1 MSTSEHGSRR
11 SSECDDRE
19 PEAGQAIAPIYKR
32 LPKGPHGITA
42 PEVAHHQRI
51 RMHGAMIEAVATR
64 GYENTSVKHVIGLAG
79 VSRRAFYEQF
89 ANKEDCFMETF
100 DLIVNRGIK
109 RINQAYRSTAG
120 SSEQRLRTAFGAFV
134 EEVQLNSKAL
144 HLVVIDAQIAGPEG
158 LQRLQRT
165 TGMFEGLLSNAFS
178 DPRSPDALPLPIVR
192 AIVGGLRR
200 ATFMRLRDGHP
211 QGLKGLTEEMLRW
224 SLLFKSPAVGELRPR
239 PCSNPPFPRLLELE
253 PAPGEEDDY
262 ARLLRSAIDLAL
274 RERMGELSSLR
285 IADEAGV
292 AIETFLALFGDTRTC
307 YLAALDMLGGELL
320 QLVAD
325 PGLVST
331 EWSAAVCRTI
341 DSLLRH
347 LASNPALASTLATR
361 VFDAG
366 PRAIENV
373 GDLAHEVATLLTEG
387 APRRPRSKLAVE
399 GVAGALWHTLCG
411 EVAAGRGHRL
421 PVLTEYLSYVV
432 LSPFVGPD
440 EAVRAIVD
448 SRLATPPAP
457 AGAPLREVS
466 EHGADEQ
473 GDHDHDDQGSA
484 PGVKDPVDL
493 NVFEVEDGEQGRKHR
508 QRHQPAGARQ
518 LAVTAT
524 LRAAPGLGGG
534 GGHPTLDATYPVSE
548 KGRRARTGPRDT

>member
-11 SSECDDRE
+11 SSAGDGRD

-109 RINQAYRSTAG
+109 RINQAYRSTSG
-120 SSEQRLRTAFGAFV
+120 SSEQRLRTAFRAFV
-134 EEVQLNSKAL
+134 EEVQTNSKAL

-165 TGMFEGLLSNAFS
+165 TGMFEGLLSNTFS
-178 DPRSPDALPLPIVR
+178 DPRHPDALPLPVVR

-211 QGLKGLTEEMLRW
+211 QGLARLTDEMLRW
-224 SLLFKSPAVGELRPR
+224 SLLFKSPAVCELRPR
-239 PCSNPPFPRLLELE
+239 PCSYPPFPPLLELA
-253 PAPGEEDDY
+253 PAPGEDDR

-292 AIETFLALFGDTRTC
+292 PIETFLALFADTRAC
-307 YLAALDMLGGELL
+307 YMAALDMLGDELL

-341 DSLLRH
+341 DSLLRY
-347 LASNPALASTLATR
+347 LASNPALASTLATS
-361 VFDAG
+361 VFNAG

-373 GDLAHEVATLLTEG
+373 GDLAYEVATLLTEG

-399 GVAGALWHTLCG
+399 GVAGALWHTLYS

-432 LSPFVGPD
+432 LSPFIGA
-440 EAVRAIVD
+440 EAAARAVVD
-448 SRLATPPAP
+448 SRLATTPTL
-457 AGAPLREVS
+457 AGAPLSEVS
-466 EHGADEQ
+466 ENGADEQ
-473 GDHDHDDQGSA
+473 GDHDHDDQRSA
-484 PGVKDPVDL
+484 TGVDDPVNLD
-493 NVFEVEDGEQGRKHR
+493 VFKVEDGEQGGKHR
-508 QRHQPAGARQ
+508 ERQQPTGSRQ
-518 LAVTAT
+518 LAVAAASG
-524 LRAAPGLGGG
+524 AAPGSGGG
-534 GGHPTLDATYPVSE
+534 SGHPTLDATYTVNE
-548 KGRRARTGPRDT
+548 KSYRARTGPRDS